1 MSEGRPK
8 GHIFFS
14 FCPAAC
20 YDSAVGLKSL
30 SRDTW
35 IERPQPGPCPEKSLA
50 VAILRQ
56 AWHEAIIDLC
66 LVKETTR
73 EDYSLLKQKAIDW
86 ICSDED
92 GFVYWCQL
100 ADIDHTR
107 LRQKLS
113 TTLHV

>member
-1 MSEGRPK
+1 
-8 GHIFFS
+8 
-14 FCPAAC
+14 
-20 YDSAVGLKSL
+20 VGLKSL

-113 TTLHV
+113 TTLHI